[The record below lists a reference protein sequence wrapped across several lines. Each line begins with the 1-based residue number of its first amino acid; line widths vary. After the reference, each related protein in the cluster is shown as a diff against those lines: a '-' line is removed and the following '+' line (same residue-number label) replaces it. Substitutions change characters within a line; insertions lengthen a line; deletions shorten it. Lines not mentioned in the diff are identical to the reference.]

1 MGFSAG
7 FASLATLVG
16 STIVAGVIVG
26 AVVGAVVGGLIAAF
40 NGGSIGKG
48 MLYGGI
54 GGAVLGGVGGSF
66 VSAPATGALAAGGS
80 VPTYGMGAALLPET
94 IAGQAAGGSA
104 AYAAGTATAVTS
116 GLSSGALFGGA
127 FAGPL
132 VTAAGSLF
140 SEEPYGQS
148 KEYLDNKLQ
157 TEKELTEMQINK
169 PKEFG
174 PDHALELQ
182 ANDIA
187 ARREELDKQINSAH
201 ELVGLNKDASLEMTE
216 QEYALAKQN
225 KAAEFQLGVD
235 KGLNAADAAGSSEY
249 VSGREATARR
259 RALAGA

>member
-7 FASLATLVG
+7 FATFAVWVG
-16 STIVAGVIVG
+16 NAVVAGMIVG

-94 IAGQAAGGSA
+94 IAGQAAAGGA
-104 AYAAGTATAVTS
+104 AAGTTAAATS
-116 GLSSGALFGGA
+116 GLSSAALFGGA

-182 ANDIA
+182 ANDLA

-235 KGLNAADAAGSSEY
+235 KGVNAADAAGSSEY

>member
-94 IAGQAAGGSA
+94 IAGQAAAGGA
-104 AYAAGTATAVTS
+104 AAGTTAAATS
-116 GLSSGALFGGA
+116 GLSSAALFGGA